1 MHYLTRRQNCFSS
14 IGTSLGLVAAA
25 LVGLSGCRFSA
36 SGSAEANT
44 KTGADATGNASF
56 QAQTET
62 PPPPP
67 PPEQQPK
74 EIKLVGSRL
83 DYRGVINFEYD
94 KASLQNDEAT
104 KKTLAEFKK
113 YLEAQPGVAIEV
125 QGHTDSRASDEYNRD
140 LSNRRA
146 ATVRTWLVE
155 NGIAADRITSVGKG
169 EDAPQVPEP
178 EQCNDKEPED
188 TKPCED
194 SWAANRRVVFEVTKG
209 AETIKEEP
217 PPPPPPAPVAVP
229 APPPPPPPAEPVD
242 ECPWLWGGHANAV
255 GPNSWI
261 TLAGAVQPGVCWLEL
276 SLGLGLGFGDV
287 EAEAPATATAAAI
300 EADGSYWSLTVPL
313 RARIWFFNTHS
324 LIGDLGVG
332 FTHYEISADAEDA
345 TGLGFEYERDTTPF
359 IGHLGIG
366 YGFRPNGS
374 QPGFRFALVAGPL
387 FHLSGLA
394 GSDVTVDAGFAQ
406 TAALQNALDSDT
418 DDLEDVEVYGE
429 ASFGVL
435 F

>member
-1 MHYLTRRQNCFSS
+1 MTPDAFHYREVTPRGSDAAPIGLVQTSAIWHFSHGLAEFLRSCATRSFKKRSWFAFVCESREDARAPPRTLSRAARAAISQGYWMHYLTRRRIASRRSERASAWSLQRSS
-14 IGTSLGLVAAA
+14 AQRAQR
-25 LVGLSGCRFSA
+25 CRFSA

-44 KTGADATGNASF
+44 KTGADATGSSSF

-67 PPEQQPK
+67 PPEQQPR

-178 EQCNDKEPED
+178 DSATTRAGRHQTLRE
-188 TKPCED
+188 
-194 SWAANRRVVFEVTKG
+194 SWA
-209 AETIKEEP
+209 
-217 PPPPPPAPVAVP
+217 
-229 APPPPPPPAEPVD
+229 
-242 ECPWLWGGHANAV
+242 
-255 GPNSWI
+255 
-261 TLAGAVQPGVCWLEL
+261 
-276 SLGLGLGFGDV
+276 
-287 EAEAPATATAAAI
+287 
-300 EADGSYWSLTVPL
+300 
-313 RARIWFFNTHS
+313 
-324 LIGDLGVG
+324 
-332 FTHYEISADAEDA
+332 
-345 TGLGFEYERDTTPF
+345 
-359 IGHLGIG
+359 
-366 YGFRPNGS
+366 PNGACCS
-374 QPGFRFALVAGPL
+374 K
-387 FHLSGLA
+387 
-394 GSDVTVDAGFAQ
+394 
-406 TAALQNALDSDT
+406 
-418 DDLEDVEVYGE
+418 
-429 ASFGVL
+429 
-435 F
+435 